1 MPVGTSFISVG
12 EIITA
17 AAQELKDPEFGR
29 LGRPVY
35 LSAAQR
41 AITEMNYETQFFKK
55 EISLPMPENGILDL
69 PEDISDIETL
79 YAFNGDSCQINHS
92 VIISI
97 KPNMF
102 HQGGKGYL
110 ANNRGRNFDKLQW
123 SLKED
128 QNAPTHIYFAGLFN
142 GKLYLSPSCNSFSK
156 IHITYSGIGVDCFGE
171 DFQVPMWAR
180 EAITDFVILR
190 AALNME
196 MDAPNFYAR
205 VINRKQEEMKS
216 PNGSWMN
223 AIGRCRR
230 LDKKGRYDSNAYL
243 TRFGHTP

>member
-1 MPVGTSFISVG
+1 MPTGTSFISVG

-17 AAQELKDPEFGR
+17 AAQELRDPEFGR
-29 LGRPVY
+29 LGRPFY

-41 AITEMNYETQFFKK
+41 AITEMNYETQFF
-55 EISLPMPENGILDL
+55 ERRASFPMPENGILDL
-69 PEDISDIETL
+69 PQDISDISAI
-79 YAFNGDSCQINHS
+79 YAYNGDSCEINHS

-97 KPNMF
+97 KPNMW

-128 QNAPTHIYFAGLFN
+128 QNPPIHLYFAGLFN
-142 GKLYLSPSCNSFSK
+142 GKLYLSPSCQGFSK
-156 IHITYSGIGVDCFGE
+156 IHIVYSGIGVECFGE
-171 DFQVPMWAR
+171 DFEVPMWAR
-180 EAITDFVILR
+180 EAVTDFVILR
-190 AALNME
+190 AALWME
-196 MDAPNFYAR
+196 ADNPNFYAR
-205 VINRKQEEMKS
+205 IINRKDNEMKS
-216 PNGSWMN
+216 PAGTWIN

-230 LDKKGRYDSNAYL
+230 LDKKGRYDYNAYL